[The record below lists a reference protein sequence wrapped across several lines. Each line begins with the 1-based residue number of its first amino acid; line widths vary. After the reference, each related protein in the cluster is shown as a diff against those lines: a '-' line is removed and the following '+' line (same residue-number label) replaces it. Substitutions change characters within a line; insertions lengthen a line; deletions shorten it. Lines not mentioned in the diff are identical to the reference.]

1 MNNSL
6 DPISTNAPT
15 YNEETWKQATTNK
28 LELKDGLSSSSSAI
42 GDDLPRKPFI
52 KSPAEKVLVKK
63 IHYAVLPFVF
73 GCVFIQ
79 YADKA
84 VLSAAAVLGMLE
96 DCNVTQTQYSIL
108 GSLFYVGFITY
119 QMPNNYLIQRVGS
132 ISRYLGTLLVI
143 WGLVLALT
151 SQAKTFAT
159 LAVLR
164 VLLGLFEAA
173 TYPCLLI
180 IVNTLY
186 RREEHPKCFGFLW
199 MSNGFG
205 VIFANLLSYGIAH
218 MDMAR
223 NIRAWQW
230 NFIILGALTIL
241 LGISVFFLL
250 PDHPHSSRFHLTPE
264 EKLIVDERTQD
275 NAVVRQ
281 RKVNYAHYWE
291 AVKEAQFW
299 LLCFTALCI
308 QLPNGGLVVF
318 GNPFVKSLGF
328 SSLNAILLQLPV
340 GTVVVL
346 YVAFVIF
353 FEHKTK
359 QLVFSAC
366 TTAVISMLGCLLL
379 AVLPH
384 QPIKLFAYYLSW
396 AFNGTYAMLLT
407 IVGTNVKGYS
417 KKVFYNGGIMI
428 FYTIGSFCGPLMMVS
443 DEAPSY
449 RSGMIG
455 FTVAMFLVVL
465 TLNVSRLWMAR
476 RNVQRRDNHGHTDAH
491 LDHSDTQD
499 QNFKYRL

>member
-1 MNNSL
+1 MHHK
-6 DPISTNAPT
+6 STSSQLTTEQN
-15 YNEETWKQATTNK
+15 WKSTVLPVKIDINK
-28 LELKDGLSSSSSAI
+28 AIDASTLS
-42 GDDLPRKPFI
+42 DLPLPTPPF
-52 KSPAEKVLVKK
+52 KSSIEKALVTK
-63 IHYAVLPFVF
+63 IHWHVLPFVF

-96 DCNVTQTQYSIL
+96 DCDINPTQYSIL
-108 GSLFYVGFITY
+108 GSVFYIGFILF
-119 QMPNNYLIQRVGS
+119 QMPNNYFIQRVPS
-132 ISRYLGTLLVI
+132 ISKYLGTLLTI
-143 WGLVLALT
+143 WGVVLALT
-151 SQAKTFAT
+151 SQAKTFTT
-159 LAVLR
+159 LAILR

-180 IVNTLY
+180 IVNTMY
-186 RREEHPKCFGFLW
+186 RREEQPRCFGFLW

-230 NFIILGALTIL
+230 NFIILGALTVL
-241 LGISVFFLL
+241 LGILVFFFL
-250 PDHPHSSRFHLTPE
+250 PDQPHSHLFRLTPE
-264 EKLIVDERTQD
+264 EKEIMDDRTQD

-281 RKVNYAHYWE
+281 RKVNHAHYWE
-291 AVKEAQFW
+291 AVKELQFW
-299 LLCFTALCI
+299 VLCLTALCI
-308 QLPNGGLVVF
+308 HLPNGGLVVF

-340 GTVVVL
+340 GTVVTL
-346 YVAFVIF
+346 YVALVILL
-353 FEHKTK
+353 EHKTK
-359 QLVFSAC
+359 QLVWTGCVTS
-366 TTAVISMLGCLLL
+366 VISMFGCLLL

-396 AFNGTYAMLLT
+396 AFNGSYAMLLT
-407 IVGTNVKGYS
+407 IVGSNVKGYS
-417 KKVFYNGGIMI
+417 KKIFYNGGIMI
-428 FYTIGSFCGPLMMVS
+428 FYTIGNFVGPLMMVS

-455 FTVAMFLVVL
+455 FTVAMLMVIL

-476 RNVQRRDNHGHTDAH
+476 RNEQRMDNHGHTDAY
-491 LDHSDTQD
+491 LDQSDTQD
-499 QNFKYRL
+499 QNFRYRL